1 MSGGL
6 NSDEVRTA
14 AAGIGEG
21 GRTIKVETRTLYNYE
36 PMQGFLEFLRQN
48 WPELLALTREHIFLV
63 LVSTGLAVLIGVPL
77 GILLTRVRSLQ
88 TPVLGF
94 ANIMQTV
101 PSLALFGLLIP
112 IPFIGGIG
120 ARTAVIALA
129 LYALLPV
136 IRNTVTGIL
145 GIDPKVREAAA
156 AMGMTTGQILKMVEL
171 PLAMPV
177 MLTGIRVAVVIS
189 VGVATVAAAVGAGGL
204 GTYIFRGLRQNDN
217 NLLVAGALASAVLAL
232 LCDFAL
238 GQLEKSYAIG
248 ERASQF
254 RRRVL
259 ASAVVAVFAVIVG
272 LGFLSGPRNAG
283 VYSETGTTSG
293 KRVVVGSKDF
303 TESVI
308 LAEILA
314 QMLEKQGVTVERKFE
329 LSGDLPHRS
338 LLASQIDVYPEYTG
352 TSYTSILK
360 HPPVTDPQAVYDQTK
375 AEYAERFNLA
385 VSPPLGFANDFAIL
399 VRGDVARK
407 NNLKTISDAVPLAQN
422 WQAGFGQDFMSRADG
437 YPGFSRA
444 YGFNF
449 AKQPREM
456 DLSLTYRAL
465 QSGEL
470 DIIAGNSTDGLIS
483 ALDLFQLA
491 DDKRYFPPYQAVFIA
506 RQDVVPVLNEVF
518 EKLRNAISTDEM
530 RKLNYE
536 VDGNRKTPREVA
548 GGWIAKGH

>member
-1 MSGGL
+1 VS
-6 NSDEVRTA
+6 
-14 AAGIGEG
+14 
-21 GRTIKVETRTLYNYE
+21 
-36 PMQGFLEFLRQN
+36 FLEFLKQN
-48 WPELLALTREHIFLV
+48 WPELLTLTREHIFLV
-63 LVSTGLAVLIGVPL
+63 FISTGFAVLLGVPL

-120 ARTAVIALA
+120 ARTAIIALA

-136 IRNTVTGIL
+136 IRNTVTGIT
-145 GIDPKVREAAA
+145 GIDRKISEAAV
-156 AMGMTTGQILKMVEL
+156 AMGMTGWQRLRMVEL

-217 NLLVAGALASAVLAL
+217 NLLLAGALASAILAL
-232 LCDFAL
+232 LCDL
-238 GQLEKSYAIG
+238 AIG
-248 ERASQF
+248 QFQRSYSIETRNSRARF
-254 RRRVL
+254 VI
-259 ASAVVAVFAVIVG
+259 AGAVAVIFATVIG
-272 LGFLSGPRNAG
+272 LGFFAG
-283 VYSETGTTSG
+283 RSSQANSNTNDVVPNGRTI
-293 KRVVVGSKDF
+293 VVGSKDF

-314 QMLEKQGVTVERKFE
+314 QLLERQGVKVTRQLE
-329 LSGDLPHRS
+329 LGGNLAHDS
-338 LLASQIDVYPEYTG
+338 LLSKQIDVYPEYTG
-352 TSYTSILK
+352 TAYTAILK
-360 HPPVTDPQAVYDQTK
+360 HAPITDPQAVYDQTK
-375 AEYAERFNLA
+375 AEYAGKFNLA
-385 VSPPLGFANDFAIL
+385 VSPPLGFSNDFAIL
-399 VRGDVARK
+399 VRGEVARK
-407 NNLKTISDAVPLAQN
+407 NNLKTISDAVPLART

-437 YPGFSRA
+437 YAGFSKA
-444 YGFNF
+444 YGFSF

-470 DIIAGNSTDGLIS
+470 DIIAGNSTDGLIA

-491 DDKRYFPPYQAVFIA
+491 DDRHYFPPYQAVYIA
-506 RQDVVPVLNEVF
+506 RQGAMPQLTAAF
-518 EKLRNAISTDEM
+518 EQLKNAITTDEM
-530 RKLNYE
+530 RRLNYE
-536 VDGNRKTPREVA
+536 VDGNKRTPKDVA
-548 GGWIAKGH
+548 AEWIGKIKLAN